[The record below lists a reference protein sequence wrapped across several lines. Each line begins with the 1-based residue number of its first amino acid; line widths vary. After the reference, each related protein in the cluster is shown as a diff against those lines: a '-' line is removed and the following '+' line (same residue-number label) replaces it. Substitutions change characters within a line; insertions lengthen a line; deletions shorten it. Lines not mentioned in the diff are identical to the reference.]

1 MSNKLKAIIFVL
13 AFVLIF
19 VLTGKGEPKTKRI
32 KVPSPMEIREFD
44 PQPNNVMIV
53 TYANDRR
60 FLFQID
66 KIIPRSDCNQIR
78 VDNNNRIILIT
89 QSISQAYEYILE
101 PFPIMIDKWVHY
113 KMRGFGS

>member
-1 MSNKLKAIIFVL
+1 
-13 AFVLIF
+13 
-19 VLTGKGEPKTKRI
+19 
-32 KVPSPMEIREFD
+32 MEIREFD